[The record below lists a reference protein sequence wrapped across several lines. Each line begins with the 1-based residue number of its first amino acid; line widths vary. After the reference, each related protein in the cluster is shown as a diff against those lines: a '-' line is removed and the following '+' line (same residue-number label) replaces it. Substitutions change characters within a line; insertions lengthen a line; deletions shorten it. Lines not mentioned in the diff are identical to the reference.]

1 MTNYISQAEAEEL
14 CETMLR
20 LYLGRNTPASDRI
33 DIDGFV
39 RGYLKCRILYETFA
53 EDDPDK
59 IGFAGDGKT
68 PLQIKKDGKTIS
80 AVFPFQTIVLERLLL
95 TPEESTHRRF
105 TLAHE
110 AGHVIAMRL
119 NPDSAAC
126 FHHAHD
132 LEREYT
138 LPELRE
144 RYSISEWQANTIAA
158 SLLMPVPVMR
168 KTLRKFNGGKRLP
181 VYGETVFHP
190 REKVILQKMAASLGV
205 SFTALVIRLRGLGM
219 LNHHSL
225 CDYIEQELHFGGDT
239 S

>member
-80 AVFPFQTIVLERLLL
+80 AVFPFQTIVLERFLL

-181 VYGETVFHP
+181 VYGETVFWSTTGIWY
-190 REKVILQKMAASLGV
+190 ILFVKLPNN
-205 SFTALVIRLRGLGM
+205 R
-219 LNHHSL
+219 
-225 CDYIEQELHFGGDT
+225 
-239 S
+239 

>member
-1 MTNYISQAEAEEL
+1 MTNFISQTEAVEL
-14 CETMLR
+14 CEAMLR
-20 LYLGRNTPASDRI
+20 LHLGRDAPTPDRI
-33 DIDGFV
+33 DIDSFV
-39 RGYLKCRILYETFA
+39 RDYLKCQILYETFA

-59 IGFAGDGKT
+59 IGFAGDGRT
-68 PLQIKKDGKTIS
+68 SLRIKRAGKPMS
-80 AVFPFQTIVLERLLL
+80 AVFPFKTIVLDRRLLIL
-95 TPEESTHRRF
+95 EESTHRRF

-110 AGHVIAMRL
+110 AGHIIAMRL

-138 LPELRE
+138 LKELQE
-144 RYSISEWQANTIAA
+144 RYTISEWQANTIAA
-158 SLLMPVPVMR
+158 SLLMPIPVMR
-168 KTLRKFNGGKRLP
+168 KALKKFNGGKRLP

-190 REKVILQKMAASLGV
+190 REKVILKKMAASLGV

-219 LNHHSL
+219 LNHHSI
-225 CDYIEQELHFGGDT
+225 CEYIEKELCFGGDT

>member
-1 MTNYISQAEAEEL
+1 M
-14 CETMLR
+14 
-20 LYLGRNTPASDRI
+20 
-33 DIDGFV
+33 
-39 RGYLKCRILYETFA
+39 
-53 EDDPDK
+53 
-59 IGFAGDGKT
+59 
-68 PLQIKKDGKTIS
+68 
-80 AVFPFQTIVLERLLL
+80 FPFQTIVLERFLL

-205 SFTALVIRLRGLGM
+205 SFTALVIRLRGLGCSTITACAIISSRNCI
-219 LNHHSL
+219 L
-225 CDYIEQELHFGGDT
+225 EATLHERRIPSASVLLVGVQLEDT
-239 S
+239 SLSSGVRALLV